1 MKVPSFNILVLLCVA
16 ANIIRLGYEV
26 LKHKKLLVPNRIS
39 FVIILTNMLVLW
51 FSWYLLCSLDPSR
64 NTLPT
69 ILNYFGLSLFIIG
82 VILFLT
88 ALFTIKSLETYSGD
102 LITKGIYSMIR
113 HPMYLALIIYLWCQ
127 TFRVVDII
135 VNIILTIYVI
145 IGTILEEKKLILEF
159 GEAYKQYQKKV
170 PMLIPFTK

>member
-1 MKVPSFNILVLLCVA
+1 MTIGIKQKGLL
-16 ANIIRLGYEV
+16 
-26 LKHKKLLVPNRIS
+26 
-39 FVIILTNMLVLW
+39 
-51 FSWYLLCSLDPSR
+51 
-64 NTLPT
+64 
-69 ILNYFGLSLFIIG
+69 G
-82 VILFLT
+82 VV
-88 ALFTIKSLETYSGD
+88 
-102 LITKGIYSMIR
+102 R
-113 HPMYLALIIYLWCQ
+113 HPMYLALIIYLWMQ

>member
-1 MKVPSFNILVLLCVA
+1 
-16 ANIIRLGYEV
+16 
-26 LKHKKLLVPNRIS
+26 
-39 FVIILTNMLVLW
+39 
-51 FSWYLLCSLDPSR
+51 
-64 NTLPT
+64 
-69 ILNYFGLSLFIIG
+69 
-82 VILFLT
+82 
-88 ALFTIKSLETYSGD
+88 
-102 LITKGIYSMIR
+102 
-113 HPMYLALIIYLWCQ
+113 MYLALIIYLWMQ